1 MRMGRMRG
9 GVNLSENGETE
20 STDHIYLTEECT
32 VVNAG
37 MGSLHREFHKFMIP
51 VGGATNMSRAYF
63 GNFSCLFPIVT

>member
-1 MRMGRMRG
+1 MLDIKGISATLKRPG
-9 GVNLSENGETE
+9 LSVR

-37 MGSLHREFHKFMIP
+37 IGSLNRKFHEFRMP
-51 VGGATNMSRAYF
+51 VGGAMNMSRAYF